1 MNEGKNII
9 FIFSL
14 SININRYLNIDIFI
28 KNFVWI
34 FELRYM
40 NYIKNSK
47 KLYGWNLLGFIVF
60 LL

>member
-47 KLYGWNLLGFIVF
+47 KLYG
-60 LL
+60 